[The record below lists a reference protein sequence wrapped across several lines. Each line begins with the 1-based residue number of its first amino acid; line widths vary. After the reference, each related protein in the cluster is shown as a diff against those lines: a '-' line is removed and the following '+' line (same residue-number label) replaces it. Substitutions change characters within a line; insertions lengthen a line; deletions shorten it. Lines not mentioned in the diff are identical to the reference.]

1 MKPDKEKKE
10 LMELKHDAV
19 PGYRPIFAIV
29 FAASSI
35 YMAYILLQPC
45 F

>member
-1 MKPDKEKKE
+1 MKANKNKNE

-19 PGYRPIFAIV
+19 PGYRGAFLVV
-29 FAASSI
+29 FTLSLI

>member
-1 MKPDKEKKE
+1 MKKSKEEKE

-19 PGYRPIFAIV
+19 PGYREAFLVV
-29 FAASSI
+29 FIISLG
-35 YMAYILLQPC
+35 YMAYILQQPC